1 MQVVKVSIYLF
12 ISSVQKFNFKVL
24 EKNVQ
29 LDETKF
35 QFTSFPPG
43 LCSWLNSYCHEQKNM
58 FVNHTGSYRKLKL
71 FVFGFSFPV
80 NTFEYKH
87 SGQQLKNTTNEGRF
101 MIPQIVS
108 IQILQ

>member
-43 LCSWLNSYCHEQKNM
+43 LCSWLNCYCNEQKKDACQP
-58 FVNHTGSYRKLKL
+58 YRFIQDIK
-71 FVFGFSFPV
+71 VVCFGFSFPV

-87 SGQQLKNTTNEGRF
+87 SGQQLKNTTNVGRF
-101 MIPQIVS
+101 TIRQIVS